1 MAEWPDTV
9 ELSQL
14 LDLSN
19 GEADWGDTL
28 DRALAAAI
36 DRVKTEVGDW
46 DEEVDEPDEAM
57 AQAALRM
64 AELIMIRPESTEHD
78 KTYQRLMYGHRRKF
92 GVA

>member
-1 MAEWPDTV
+1 MAEEGLRQTP
-9 ELSQL
+9 
-14 LDLSN
+14 
-19 GEADWGDTL
+19 
-28 DRALAAAI
+28 
-36 DRVKTEVGDW
+36 
-46 DEEVDEPDEAM
+46 M